1 MKYLNVFQS
10 FDWVGFSK
18 NKRFQFLSST
28 PWVDSET
35 KKIRGMIAE
44 CVIISDETNYGE
56 GRDGTNR
63 FEKIRFRVNKS
74 VSIPYDAIVEALN
87 ASAKVWGDYH
97 NNLSVTC
104 DDLRI
109 VEKRGNKDA

>member
-1 MKYLNVFQS
+1 MKYLNVFQT

-18 NKRFQFLSST
+18 RKKFQFLSST

-44 CVIISDETNYGE
+44 CVIISDETDYGE
-56 GRDGTNR
+56 GRDGSNR
-63 FEKIRFRVNKS
+63 FEKIKFKVRKS
-74 VSIPYDAIVEALN
+74 VSIPADAMVEPVN
-87 ASAKVWGDYH
+87 ATGKVWGDYH

-104 DDLRI
+104 DDLH
-109 VEKRGNKDA
+109 VVDRGSKNA